1 MRKIRVLQDRYTLS
15 DDQAAYQVRERL
27 CFRDFLGLSVS
38 DQVPDA
44 KTMRLFRARLK
55 DSGLLSY
62 LFERL
67 LSSVHAAGFRAR
79 KGQIVDASIVAVPGQ
94 RNSRDE
100 NVRIKRGG
108 MPPDWPEA
116 KRRQKDAQARWTKRT
131 ADTNP

>member
-15 DDQAAYQVRERL
+15 DDQAAYQRRERL
-27 CFRDFLGLSVS
+27 RFRDFLGLSVL

-55 DSGLLSY
+55 DSGLQSG

-67 LSSVHAAGFRAR
+67 LSSVHAAGLRAR
-79 KGQIVDASIVAVPGQ
+79 PGQLVAASMVAVPKQ

-108 MPPDWPEA
+108 MSPDWPEA
-116 KRRQKDAQARWTKRT
+116 KRCQKDTQVRWTKRT
-131 ADTNP
+131 ADANP